1 MAAKPFKIICG
12 DTEGFLWPS
21 RFGPAGK
28 SQCIKLEKSDSSWM
42 TPIEFEKHAGK
53 GAQHNWKRTVRS
65 VFHNNRMLY
74 YLIDEGILKTCQ
86 DPKHCKCSNCNT
98 VNCKASKKEK
108 SDKVPDKSTQDTD
121 SDSGISIEVSSVSEE
136 VKEEPFTTQEQD
148 KELPNYTMMVQEA
161 IYALSNEEGCS
172 LLGIFLYILKHYP
185 QEEHVTVMNRKIKS
199 ALALLKRMGVINAT
213 NEEADEL
220 EETIV
225 NENTTKAT
233 KKNGGKENASNNQVY
248 NARPIINRKKLSP
261 ALAALLGKKK
271 LARREAVRDIWIY
284 IKKHKLQDPKQRTII
299 VCDDKLK
306 AVTKKKKVTCSEI
319 LTCLGQH
326 MTAI

>member
-98 VNCKASKKEK
+98 VNCKVNFSKN
-108 SDKVPDKSTQDTD
+108 STM
-121 SDSGISIEVSSVSEE
+121 SHSNFSI
-136 VKEEPFTTQEQD
+136 
-148 KELPNYTMMVQEA
+148 
-161 IYALSNEEGCS
+161 
-172 LLGIFLYILKHYP
+172 IFRRAK
-185 QEEHVTVMNRKIKS
+185 
-199 ALALLKRMGVINAT
+199 
-213 NEEADEL
+213 
-220 EETIV
+220 
-225 NENTTKAT
+225 
-233 KKNGGKENASNNQVY
+233 KKNLTKYLTNQ
-248 NARPIINRKKLSP
+248 
-261 ALAALLGKKK
+261 
-271 LARREAVRDIWIY
+271 
-284 IKKHKLQDPKQRTII
+284 PKIQTLIRAFP
-299 VCDDKLK
+299 LK
-306 AVTKKKKVTCSEI
+306 F
-319 LTCLGQH
+319 LR
-326 MTAI
+326 